1 MTLLSN
7 VKTHLLINF
16 FSILWAFGAEIQD
29 WSIEPTFDCGIYQ
42 VTGMLTL
49 DKNKNFILI
58 LRYGSSSPVSLI
70 LLGGPGR
77 DLKLNSWVKAEIYI
91 PQKISGPNRAYVYLQ
106 KFMPLV
112 IEEQNIYKIN
122 SAKCGQK
129 SMYVGI

>member
-1 MTLLSN
+1 
-7 VKTHLLINF
+7 
-16 FSILWAFGAEIQD
+16 
-29 WSIEPTFDCGIYQ
+29 
-42 VTGMLTL
+42 MLTL